1 MPFVDYDQQKT
12 LWESAKKRRSPEHP
26 AVVAFAK
33 PKLDYI
39 LEHLPSKERHT
50 MLEIGAGNGYFSHTF
65 NAAFDLTSL
74 DFSKNM
80 LEMNPLPWEQK
91 IVGDAEHLPFEDD
104 SFDIVFCGNLLHHLE
119 DPLIAVREMKRVA
132 RKHVLLIEPNVQNPL
147 MMAFGI
153 LKREEWGS
161 LKFNSFYMRWLG
173 KKTGLNLRSYDAQ
186 GSVVPNKTPSPAI
199 SLLQR
204 IDGTSPVGFYHIA
217 IFDV

>member
-1 MPFVDYDQQKT
+1 MTSVDYEQQKKFQ
-12 LWESAKKRRSPEHP
+12 AFAKRRSPEHP

-39 LEHLPSKERHT
+39 LEHLPGKGLQT

-65 NAAFDLTSL
+65 NSAFDLISL
-74 DFSKNM
+74 DFSKDV

-91 IVGDAEHLPFEDD
+91 VVGDAEHLPFDDD
-104 SFDIVFCGNLLHHLE
+104 SFDVVFCGNLLHRLE
-119 DPLIAVREMKRVA
+119 DPLIAVHEMKRVA
-132 RKHVLLIEPNVQNPL
+132 RKHVVLIEPNVQNPL

-153 LKREEWGS
+153 FKREERGA
-161 LKFNSFYMRWLG
+161 LRFNSVYMRGLG
-173 KKTGLNLRSYDAQ
+173 KKADLTLRAYDAQ

-204 IDGTSPVGFYHIA
+204 IDGSSPVGFYHIA